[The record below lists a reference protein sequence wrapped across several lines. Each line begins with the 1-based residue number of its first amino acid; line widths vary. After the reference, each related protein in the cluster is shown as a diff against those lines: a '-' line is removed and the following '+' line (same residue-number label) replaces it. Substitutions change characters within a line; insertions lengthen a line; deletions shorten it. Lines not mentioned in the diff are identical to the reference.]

1 LSYFYP
7 MIERIASAKLKELA
21 SYYTA
26 VGVIGPRQS
35 GKTTLVRSHFP
46 EKEYVSLENPDQ
58 RRYATD
64 DPRGFLSQYP
74 EGAILDEIQNV
85 PELFSYLQQVIDEDK
100 CPGKFILTGSN
111 NFLLQEGISQSLA
124 GRVGYLE
131 LLPLSITELA
141 SLAPDTDNDLMVRGF
156 YPPVYD
162 RGIPADV
169 WYNDYR
175 RTYLERDVR
184 QIKSITRH
192 SEFERLLRLMA
203 GRVAQELNYTAL
215 SVEVGVDVKTIQEWT
230 SVLEQ
235 GFIIYRM
242 RPYHKNFN
250 KTIVKRPKLYFYD
263 TGLACSLLGIKETA
277 QLANH
282 PARGALFE
290 NMVVGEAIKHFTHR
304 GERPELYHWRDKTG
318 REVDLIA
325 ERAGNLL
332 PMEIKS
338 GMTFQEEFSKHL
350 KTFMKLSA
358 TGNAWVL
365 YGGRE
370 DYSFSSGI
378 KAMNWRKIGDAL
390 GSQ

>member
-1 LSYFYP
+1 
-7 MIERIASAKLKELA
+7 MIKRIASAKLKELA

-26 VGVIGPRQS
+26 VAVIGPRQS
-35 GKTTLVRSHFP
+35 GKTTLVRSLFP
-46 EKEYVSLENPDQ
+46 EKDYLTLENPDQ
-58 RRYATD
+58 RQYATD

-74 EGAILDEIQNV
+74 DGAVLDEIQNV
-85 PELFSYLQQVIDEDK
+85 PELFSYLQQVIDEDRRA
-100 CPGKFILTGSN
+100 GKFILTGSN

-131 LLPLSITELA
+131 LLPLSTTEMGNLA
-141 SLAPDTDNDLMVRGF
+141 SDNDNELMVKGF
-156 YPPVYD
+156 YPPIYD

-184 QIKSITRH
+184 QIKAITRFG
-192 SEFERLLRLMA
+192 EFERLLRLMA

-242 RPYHKNFN
+242 RPYHKNYN

-263 TGLACSLLGIKETA
+263 TGLACSLLGIKEA
-277 QLANH
+277 DQLTNH
-282 PARGALFE
+282 PTRGAIFE
-290 NMVVGEAIKHFTHR
+290 NMVVGDAIKHFTHR
-304 GERPELYHWRDKTG
+304 GERPELYYWRDKTG

-325 ERAGNLL
+325 ERAGKLL
-332 PMEIKS
+332 PIEIKS
-338 GMTFQEEFSKHL
+338 GMTFQEDFSKHL
-350 KTFMKLSA
+350 KTFMKLSGV
-358 TGNAWVL
+358 GNAWVL

-370 DYSFSSGI
+370 DYSFSTGI
-378 KAMNWRKIGDAL
+378 KAMNWRKIEDSL
-390 GSQ
+390 GSQS